1 MVGENNGIAQTTL
14 TERCIDQFRDFFF
27 LQRFVHVRETQ
38 TFRQQGRQNRTTHC
52 GFVTVQYRI
61 KATLFVFH
69 VFGQTHGTFGT
80 QFHLACLVSTLYF
93 LHVSE
98 QCAFAFAVDFVACHV
113 VQAQNDVLR
122 RYDDRLTIG
131 WRQHVV

>member
-1 MVGENNGIAQTTL
+1 MS
-14 TERCIDQFRDFFF
+14 
-27 LQRFVHVRETQ
+27 ETQ
-38 TFRQQGRQNRTTHC
+38 TFRQQGRQNRTTHS
-52 GFVTVQYRI
+52 GFVAVYHFI
-61 KATLFVFH
+61 KAALFVFN
-69 VFGQTHGTFGT
+69 VLSQTHSTFGT

-98 QCAFAFAVDFVACHV
+98 QCAFAFTVDFVTRHV